1 MVALRVLSEMIS
13 RGGFFRGNNYSAA
26 NIIVFVRFGSKA
38 DPHVQS
44 LIIASLR
51 EAIDV
56 SSDRIDFPD

>member
-1 MVALRVLSEMIS
+1 MVGAVGIEPSTLRL
-13 RGGFFRGNNYSAA
+13 N
-26 NIIVFVRFGSKA
+26 VRFGSKA